1 MPDDDSKPETGDPK
15 KRTWTE
21 EIEVAG
27 EELVARVKEL
37 AADAQVRRIR
47 ITEPDGDLV
56 LEVPLTI
63 CAIAGGAVVLAAP
76 LLAVIGALAA
86 FVTKVKIEIVRTDPD
101 DRD

>member
-1 MPDDDSKPETGDPK
+1 MPESDKDTEGDR
-15 KRTWTE
+15 KRSWSEEMTE

-56 LEVPLTI
+56 LDVPLTLG
-63 CAIAGGAVVLAAP
+63 AIAGGAVVLAAP
-76 LLAVIGALAA
+76 LLAVI
-86 FVTKVKIEIVRTDPD
+86 
-101 DRD
+101 